1 MPTDDRE
8 FLFHPD
14 ETDSPTADVIELT
27 SRKWTRAI
35 VEQLLAEGP
44 MRYNE
49 LADAVDGISDKMLS
63 ESLEA
68 MEEQHLVRRE
78 VIEDRPVSVE
88 YSLTDPGAELGTV
101 MDAVADWAESYAD
114 YLDSVEE
121 S

>member
-1 MPTDDRE
+1 
-8 FLFHPD
+8 
-14 ETDSPTADVIELT
+14 
-27 SRKWTRAI
+27 
-35 VEQLLAEGP
+35 
-44 MRYNE
+44 
-49 LADAVDGISDKMLS
+49 
-63 ESLEA
+63 

>member
-1 MPTDDRE
+1 MTADDRDS
-8 FLFHPD
+8 LFHPD
-14 ETDSPTADVIELT
+14 DAGSPTADVIELT

-35 VEQLLAEGP
+35 IEQLLADGP

-68 MEEQHLVRRE
+68 MEDHHLVRRE

-101 MDAVADWAESYAD
+101 MDAVADWADAYAD
-114 YLDSVEE
+114 YLNSVEE